1 MSLDFNSWTKHT
13 LLILVK
19 KLMVKML
26 NLKLQTLLEYQ
37 KPFCKKLSSKLVRG
51 NLLIKKV
58 KNTVPWTY
66 VINDLKEEEIVGNLF
81 WKRIAKNKSKRV

>member
-1 MSLDFNSWTKHT
+1 MILDLNSSTKHT

-37 KPFCKKLSSKLVRG
+37 KPFCKNLSSKLVRR
-51 NLLIKKV
+51 NLLIKNV
-58 KNTVPWTY
+58 KNTVPWTI
-66 VINDLKEEEIVGNLF
+66 VINDLKEEEVVGNLF
-81 WKRIAKNKSKRV
+81 